1 MSAAHADVAVPSR
14 GGHFALPGSVRAAA
28 ALAAPGAVV
37 FLLGLEHGGYYA
49 TAWSTATVGALATGT
64 LAVVR
69 RRAVRLAVPLLLPF
83 SAFVAWIGIEA
94 LRPTA
99 ATLAVPEL
107 ERSLLYLAVVWAA
120 VQLVDERNAAV
131 VLGGVLAA
139 TVALVLDGLAHV
151 LFPLHI
157 TADGF
162 EGRLLFLP
170 LGYANACGA
179 IAAMAVVLSLDAPRA
194 RTAAATALVPVA
206 VALALTQS
214 KGAVLALAVGLVAT
228 TVLHPHRGAYAGR
241 VLVLLPLPAVAAL
254 FAARSHVDDAKVASA
269 VVARD
274 CIVVAAAT
282 CLAAGAQFL
291 VARRARFTA
300 PASAAGLAAAVVVA
314 GTVAAATKGFGDR
327 TAYWHVAW
335 RDAAAHPLVGSGAGT
350 FAREWL
356 AHRTTATGA
365 LNAHSLYLETLA
377 ELGPFGLLL
386 LLGALAA
393 PLVVA
398 ARHRSPLAAVAAGA
412 YGTFLA
418 HAAVD
423 WDWQM
428 PAVATAGILCGVC
441 ALRAADSGGRTV
453 AARRAA
459 GNCDRSRRS
468 RSPPQQPASA
478 MQRSRL
484 RHAATHTTRGSR
496 SACSRGRRSRSGCSP
511 SSSSRA
517 VDARTG
523 DACSSTRSGS
533 TGATPH
539 PGTTSCSRGRR
550 MSARPPCASSRDS
563 IRWPSRTEE
572 RP

>member
-1 MSAAHADVAVPSR
+1 MSAAHADVALPSR
-14 GGHFALPGSVRAAA
+14 GGRFALPDSLRAAP

-49 TAWSTATVGALATGT
+49 TAWSAATVGALATGT
-64 LAVVR
+64 LVVVR
-69 RRAVRLAVPLLLPF
+69 RRAVRLAVPILLPF
-83 SAFVAWIGIEA
+83 AAFVAWIGVEA

-107 ERSLLYLAVVWAA
+107 ERALLYLAVVWAA
-120 VQLVDERNAAV
+120 LQLVDERNVAV

-139 TVALVLDGLAHV
+139 TVALLADGLAHV

-179 IAAMAVVLSLDAPRA
+179 IAAMAVMLSLDAPRA
-194 RTAAATALVPVA
+194 RTAAATALVPAA
-206 VALALTQS
+206 VALALTES

-228 TVLHPHRGAYAGR
+228 TVLHPHRGAYVGR
-241 VLVLLPLPAVAAL
+241 TLVVLPLPAVAAL
-254 FAARSHVDDAKVASA
+254 FAARSHVDDANVASA

-282 CLAAGAQFL
+282 CLAAGVQFL
-291 VARRARFTA
+291 VVRRVRLTA
-300 PASAAGLAAAVVVA
+300 PPRAAALAMVVVLSGA
-314 GTVAAATKGFGDR
+314 IAAATKGFADR
-327 TAYWHVAW
+327 SAYWHVAW
-335 RDAAAHPLVGSGAGT
+335 RDALAHPLVGSGAGT

-393 PLVVA
+393 PLVIA
-398 ARHRSPLAAVAAGA
+398 ARHRSPLAAVAAGGYA
-412 YGTFLA
+412 TFLA

-428 PAVATAGILCGVC
+428 PAVACAGLLCGVC
-441 ALRAADSGGRTV
+441 ALRAAGGDGRSPRRAVRPAIAIAAVIALAAAAAGIGNAALAAGARGDAHDARLAARMQPWSAQPKRLFAELLIAGGRREDARDLLAQALRLDPGD
-453 AARRAA
+453 AASWYDLVLTGTPAERAA
-459 GNCDRSRRS
+459 AVRHL
-468 RSPPQQPASA
+468 A
-478 MQRSRL
+478 RL
-484 RHAATHTTRGSR
+484 DPLAV
-496 SACSRGRRSRSGCSP
+496 
-511 SSSSRA
+511 RA
-517 VDARTG
+517 
-523 DACSSTRSGS
+523 
-533 TGATPH
+533 
-539 PGTTSCSRGRR
+539 
-550 MSARPPCASSRDS
+550 
-563 IRWPSRTEE
+563 EE

>member
-1 MSAAHADVAVPSR
+1 VSAAHADVAVPSR
-14 GGHFALPGSVRAAA
+14 GGHFALPGTLRAAA
-28 ALAAPGAVV
+28 ALAAPGALV

-64 LAVVR
+64 LVVVR
-69 RRAVRLAVPLLLPF
+69 RRAVQLVLPFLLPF

-120 VQLVDERNAAV
+120 LQFVDERNAAV

-139 TVALVLDGLAHV
+139 MVALVVDGLAHV

-179 IAAMAVVLSLDAPRA
+179 VAAMAIVLSLDARRA
-194 RTAAATALVPVA
+194 RTAAATGLVPVA

-228 TVLHPHRGAYAGR
+228 AVLNPHRGAYAGR
-241 VLVLLPLPAVAAL
+241 VLVLLPLPTVAAL
-254 FAARSHVDDAKVASA
+254 FAARSHVADANVASA

-274 CIVVAAAT
+274 CVVVAAAT
-282 CLAAGAQFL
+282 CLAAGAQFV
-291 VARRARFTA
+291 VARRVRFTA
-300 PASAAGLAAAVVVA
+300 PAWTAGLAAAVVVA
-314 GTVAAATKGFGDR
+314 GTVAAATKGFADR
-327 TAYWHVAW
+327 SAYWHVAW
-335 RDAAAHPLVGSGAGT
+335 RDALAHPVVGSGAGT

-365 LNAHSLYLETLA
+365 LNAHSLFLETLA
-377 ELGPFGLLL
+377 ELGPIGLLL

-393 PLVVA
+393 PLVVV

-412 YGTFLA
+412 YATFLT

-428 PAVATAGILCGVC
+428 PAVACAGLLCGIC
-441 ALRAADSGGRTV
+441 ALRAAGGDGRPSRRAVGPAIAIAAAVALAAAAAGIGNSALAAAARGDAGAARLAVRMQPWSAQPQRLRAELLVAGGRREDGRHLLEQALRLDPGDAASWYDLVLTGTPAERV
-453 AARRAA
+453 AAVRHLARLDPLAVRRE
-459 GNCDRSRRS
+459 N
-468 RSPPQQPASA
+468 
-478 MQRSRL
+478 
-484 RHAATHTTRGSR
+484 
-496 SACSRGRRSRSGCSP
+496 
-511 SSSSRA
+511 
-517 VDARTG
+517 
-523 DACSSTRSGS
+523 
-533 TGATPH
+533 
-539 PGTTSCSRGRR
+539 
-550 MSARPPCASSRDS
+550 RP
-563 IRWPSRTEE
+563 
-572 RP
+572 

>member
-1 MSAAHADVAVPSR
+1 MSAAHADLVAPSR
-14 GGHFALPGSVRAAA
+14 GGHATLPGALRAAA

-37 FLLGLEHGGYYA
+37 FLLGLEHGGYDA

-64 LAVVR
+64 LVVIR
-69 RRAVRLAVPLLLPF
+69 RRAVRLPVPFLVPF

-94 LRPTA
+94 LRSTA

-107 ERSLLYLAVVWAA
+107 ERSLLYVSVVWAA
-120 VQLVDERNAAV
+120 VQLIDARNAAV
-131 VLGGVLAA
+131 VLSGVLAA
-139 TVALVLDGLAHV
+139 MAALLADGLAHV

-179 IAAMAVVLSLDAPRA
+179 IAAMAVVLALDAPRA

-214 KGAVLALAVGLVAT
+214 KGAVLALAVGLGAT

-254 FAARSHVDDAKVASA
+254 FAARSHVDDANVTSA

-291 VARRARFTA
+291 VVRRVRFTA
-300 PASAAGLAAAVVVA
+300 PGWTAGLAAAVVVA
-314 GTVAAATKGFGDR
+314 GTVAAAATGFADR
-327 TAYWHVAW
+327 SAYWRVAW
-335 RDAAAHPLVGSGAGT
+335 RDAVAHPLVGSGAGT

-377 ELGPFGLLL
+377 ELGPVGLLL
-386 LLGALAA
+386 LLGALAT
-393 PLVVA
+393 PLVVV

-412 YGTFLA
+412 YATFLA

-428 PAVATAGILCGVC
+428 PAVANAGLLCGVC
-441 ALRAADSGGRTV
+441 ALCAAGGDGTPSRRAVRPALALATAVALAAAAAGIGNAALAA
-453 AARRAA
+453 AARGDARDARLA
-459 GNCDRSRRS
+459 VRLQPWSAR
-468 RSPPQQPASA
+468 PQ
-478 MQRSRL
+478 RL
-484 RHAATHTTRGSR
+484 LAELLFA
-496 SACSRGRRSRSGCSP
+496 RGRREDGRRLLQHALRLDP
-511 SSSSRA
+511 
-517 VDARTG
+517 G
-523 DACSSTRSGS
+523 DAASWYDLVL
-533 TGATPH
+533 TGTPAD
-539 PGTTSCSRGRR
+539 RAAAVRR
-550 MSARPPCASSRDS
+550 LARLDPLAVRA
-563 IRWPSRTEE
+563 EK

>member
-1 MSAAHADVAVPSR
+1 VSAAHADVAVPRR
-14 GGHFALPGSVRAAA
+14 GGHFALPGTLRAAA
-28 ALAAPGAVV
+28 ALAAPGALV

-49 TAWSTATVGALATGT
+49 TAWSTAAVGALATGT
-64 LAVVR
+64 LVVVR
-69 RRAVRLAVPLLLPF
+69 RRAVQLALPFLLPF

-120 VQLVDERNAAV
+120 LQFVDERNAAV

-139 TVALVLDGLAHV
+139 MVALVVDGLAHV

-179 IAAMAVVLSLDAPRA
+179 VAAMAIVLSLDARRA
-194 RTAAATALVPVA
+194 RTAAATGLVPVA

-228 TVLHPHRGAYAGR
+228 AVLNPHRGAYAGR
-241 VLVLLPLPAVAAL
+241 ALVLLPLPTVAAL
-254 FAARSHVDDAKVASA
+254 FAARSHVADANVASA

-274 CIVVAAAT
+274 CVVVAAAT
-282 CLAAGAQFL
+282 CLAAGAQFV
-291 VARRARFTA
+291 VARRVRFTA
-300 PASAAGLAAAVVVA
+300 PAWTAGLAAAVVVA
-314 GTVAAATKGFGDR
+314 GTVAAATKGFADR
-327 TAYWHVAW
+327 SAYWHVAW
-335 RDAAAHPLVGSGAGT
+335 RDALAHPLVGSGAGT

-365 LNAHSLYLETLA
+365 LNAHSLFLETLA
-377 ELGPFGLLL
+377 ELGPIGLLL

-393 PLVVA
+393 PLVVV

-412 YGTFLA
+412 YATFLT

-428 PAVATAGILCGVC
+428 PAVACAGLLCGIC
-441 ALRAADSGGRTV
+441 ALRAAGGDGRPSRRAVGPAIAIAAAVALAAAAAGIGNSALAAAARGDARAARLAVRMQPWSAQPQRLRAELLVAGGRREDGRHLLEQALRLDPGDAASWYDLVLTGTPAERV
-453 AARRAA
+453 AAVRHLA
-459 GNCDRSRRS
+459 
-468 RSPPQQPASA
+468 
-478 MQRSRL
+478 RL
-484 RHAATHTTRGSR
+484 D
-496 SACSRGRRSRSGCSP
+496 P
-511 SSSSRA
+511 LA
-517 VDARTG
+517 VQAEN
-523 DACSSTRSGS
+523 
-533 TGATPH
+533 
-539 PGTTSCSRGRR
+539 
-550 MSARPPCASSRDS
+550 RP
-563 IRWPSRTEE
+563 
-572 RP
+572 

>member
-1 MSAAHADVAVPSR
+1 
-14 GGHFALPGSVRAAA
+14 
-28 ALAAPGAVV
+28 
-37 FLLGLEHGGYYA
+37 LLGLEHGGYYA

-64 LAVVR
+64 LVVVR
-69 RRAVRLAVPLLLPF
+69 RRAVRLALPFLLPF

-107 ERSLLYLAVVWAA
+107 ERALLYVAVIWAG
-120 VQLVDERNAAV
+120 VQLVDERNVAT

-139 TVALVLDGLAHV
+139 MVALLVNGLAHV

-179 IAAMAVVLSLDAPRA
+179 VAAMAIVLSLDAQRA

-214 KGAVLALAVGLVAT
+214 KGAALALAVGLVVT
-228 TVLHPHRGAYAGR
+228 TVLNPHRGAYAGR
-241 VLVLLPLPAVAAL
+241 VLVLLPLPGVAAL
-254 FAARSHVDDAKVASA
+254 FAARSHVDDANVASA
-269 VVARD
+269 VVAHD
-274 CIVVAAAT
+274 CIVVAAVT
-282 CLAAGAQFL
+282 CLAAAAQFV
-291 VARRARFTA
+291 VARRVKFIA
-300 PASAAGLAAAVVVA
+300 PAWSAALAAVVVVA
-314 GTVAAATKGFGDR
+314 GTIAAATRGFADR
-327 TAYWHVAW
+327 SAYWHVAW
-335 RDAAAHPLVGSGAGT
+335 HDALAHPLLGSGAGT

-393 PLVVA
+393 PLVVV
-398 ARHRSPLAAVAAGA
+398 ARHPSPLGAVAAGA
-412 YGTFLA
+412 YATFLA
-418 HAAVD
+418 HTAVD

-428 PAVATAGILCGVC
+428 PAVACAGLLCGVC
-441 ALRAADSGGRTV
+441 ALRAAGGDDRPSRRAV
-453 AARRAA
+453 RPAIAIAAVVALAAAAAGIGNAALAAGARGDAHDARLAARMQPWSAQAQRLLAELLIASGRREDGRHVLEHALRLDPGDAASWYDLVLTETPADRAA
-459 GNCDRSRRS
+459 AIRHL
-468 RSPPQQPASA
+468 A
-478 MQRSRL
+478 RL
-484 RHAATHTTRGSR
+484 DPLAV
-496 SACSRGRRSRSGCSP
+496 
-511 SSSSRA
+511 RA
-517 VDARTG
+517 
-523 DACSSTRSGS
+523 
-533 TGATPH
+533 
-539 PGTTSCSRGRR
+539 
-550 MSARPPCASSRDS
+550 
-563 IRWPSRTEE
+563 EE

>member
-1 MSAAHADVAVPSR
+1 VPSR
-14 GGHFALPGSVRAAA
+14 GGHFALPGTLGAAA
-28 ALAAPGAVV
+28 ALAVPPGALVS
-37 FLLGLEHGGYYA
+37 LLGLERGGYYA
-49 TAWSTATVGALATGT
+49 TAWSAATVGALATGT
-64 LAVVR
+64 LVVVR
-69 RRAVRLAVPLLLPF
+69 RRAVRPALPLLLPF

-107 ERSLLYLAVVWAA
+107 ERSLLYASVVWAA
-120 VQLVDERNAAV
+120 VQLVDQRNAAV

-139 TVALVLDGLAHV
+139 LVALLADGLAHV

-179 IAAMAVVLSLDAPRA
+179 IAAMAIVLSLDAPRA
-194 RTAAATALVPVA
+194 RTAAATGLVPVA

-228 TVLHPHRGAYAGR
+228 TVLNPHRGAYAGR

-254 FAARSHVDDAKVASA
+254 FAARSHVDDANVASA
-269 VVARD
+269 VVAHD

-282 CLAAGAQFL
+282 CVAAVAQFV
-291 VARRARFTA
+291 VARRVRFTA
-300 PASAAGLAAAVVVA
+300 PAWTAGLAAAVAVA
-314 GTVAAATKGFGDR
+314 GTVAAATKGFADR
-327 TAYWHVAW
+327 SAYWHVAW
-335 RDAAAHPLVGSGAGT
+335 RDALAHPLVGSGAGT

-398 ARHRSPLAAVAAGA
+398 ARRRSPLAAVAAGA
-412 YGTFLA
+412 YATFLA

-428 PAVATAGILCGVC
+428 PAVACAGLLCGVC
-441 ALRAADSGGRTV
+441 ALHAAGGDGRPSRRAVRPAIAIAAVVALAAAAAGIGNAALAAGARGDAHDARLAARMQPWSAQPKRLFAELLIAGGRHEDARDLLAQALRLDPGDAASWYDLVLTGTPAERAAAVRHL
-453 AARRAA
+453 ARLDPLAVRA
-459 GNCDRSRRS
+459 
-468 RSPPQQPASA
+468 
-478 MQRSRL
+478 
-484 RHAATHTTRGSR
+484 
-496 SACSRGRRSRSGCSP
+496 
-511 SSSSRA
+511 
-517 VDARTG
+517 
-523 DACSSTRSGS
+523 
-533 TGATPH
+533 
-539 PGTTSCSRGRR
+539 
-550 MSARPPCASSRDS
+550 
-563 IRWPSRTEE
+563 EE

>member
-14 GGHFALPGSVRAAA
+14 GGHFALPGTLRAAA
-28 ALAAPGAVV
+28 ALAVPGAVV

-64 LAVVR
+64 LVVIR
-69 RRAVRLAVPLLLPF
+69 RRAVRLALPLLLPF

-107 ERSLLYLAVVWAA
+107 ERSLLYVAVVWAA
-120 VQLVDERNAAV
+120 VQLVDRRNAAV

-139 TVALVLDGLAHV
+139 MVALLADGLGHV

-179 IAAMAVVLSLDAPRA
+179 VAAMAIVLSLDAPGA
-194 RTAAATALVPVA
+194 RTAAATGLVPVA

-228 TVLHPHRGAYAGR
+228 AVLNPHRGAYAGR
-241 VLVLLPLPAVAAL
+241 ALVLLPLPAVAAL
-254 FAARSHVDDAKVASA
+254 LAARSHVDDANVASA
-269 VVARD
+269 LVARD

-282 CLAAGAQFL
+282 CLAAGAQFV
-291 VARRARFTA
+291 VARRIRFTA
-300 PASAAGLAAAVVVA
+300 PAWTAGPAAAVVVA
-314 GTVAAATKGFGDR
+314 GTVAAATKGFADR
-327 TAYWHVAW
+327 SAYWHVAW
-335 RDAAAHPLVGSGAGT
+335 RDALAHPLIGSGAGT

-356 AHRTTATGA
+356 AHRTTATSA

-393 PLVVA
+393 PLVVV

-412 YGTFLA
+412 YATFLA

-428 PAVATAGILCGVC
+428 PAVASAGLLCGVC
-441 ALRAADSGGRTV
+441 ALRAAGGDGRPSRRATRPAIAIAAVVALAV
-453 AARRAA
+453 AAAGIGNAA
-459 GNCDRSRRS
+459 LAAAARGDAHDARLAVRMQPWSAQ
-468 RSPPQQPASA
+468 PQ
-478 MQRSRL
+478 RL
-484 RHAATHTTRGSR
+484 LAELLIA
-496 SACSRGRRSRSGCSP
+496 RGRREDGRHVLEHALRLDP
-511 SSSSRA
+511 
-517 VDARTG
+517 G
-523 DACSSTRSGS
+523 DAASWYDLVL
-533 TGATPH
+533 TGTPADRTAAVRH
-539 PGTTSCSRGRR
+539 L
-550 MSARPPCASSRDS
+550 ARLDPLAVRA
-563 IRWPSRTEE
+563 E